1 MRGIKKNFQELID
14 GGKGSG
20 WIAGT
25 LFICNLADASIIPLP
40 AQTILLIAIF
50 ARQDKTIKYLTASF
64 LGAISGAIAAYLMG
78 WLAAGNSMGETSPL
92 LRFLFD
98 YIPGFSE
105 STYHRTQVQFSELNL
120 WMVITASLAPVPY
133 GFFAVASGIFRINIV
148 SFLIITLLTQ
158 AIKFYGVTFITAK
171 IGKDALL
178 KAKKY
183 FRSITTF
190 GIIFLII
197 STLVY

>member
-78 WLAAGNSMGETSPL
+78 WLAAGN
-92 LRFLFD
+92 
-98 YIPGFSE
+98 
-105 STYHRTQVQFSELNL
+105 YHRTQVQFSELNL